1 MKRGERRIVEVPR
14 DAEFECLYYNLRDFG
29 YNKALFLER
38 NKDEGRNYVL

>member
-1 MKRGERRIVEVPR
+1 MKRGERRIVEVPC

-29 YNKALFLER
+29 YNKILFLER